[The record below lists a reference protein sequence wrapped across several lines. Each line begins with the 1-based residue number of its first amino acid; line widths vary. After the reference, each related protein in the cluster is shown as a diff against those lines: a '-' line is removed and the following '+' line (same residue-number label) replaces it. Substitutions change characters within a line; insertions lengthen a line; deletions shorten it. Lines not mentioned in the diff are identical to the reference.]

1 MFYPFG
7 RSPRCVTIRPR
18 YPELSAF
25 ALSGRAGALRAQIP
39 RVLPWARRRLPF
51 QGVLIRHNRI
61 DIDGHVCNMDA
72 DITAFQI
79 PKSVATLCPEV
90 GAFALSGR
98 AGALRTQIPRVLP
111 WARRRLPF
119 QGANVASQWINI
131 RRNAIGKCTSNPPRR
146 NTIGK
151 CTPNPSS
158 RNTIGISTP

>member
-1 MFYPFG
+1 MFYLFE
-7 RSPRCVTIRPR
+7 RRVSPCEYGSPITR

-98 AGALRTQIPRVLP
+98 AGHNG
-111 WARRRLPF
+111 RRYPGCCPGLGAGCPF
-119 QGANVASQWINI
+119 RA
-131 RRNAIGKCTSNPPRR
+131 C
-146 NTIGK
+146 
-151 CTPNPSS
+151 
-158 RNTIGISTP
+158 